1 MTFLA
6 PWFLAVGA
14 LAALGVVAAHLLALQ
29 RPPVA
34 PLPTARFVP
43 DVPARA
49 MSRADRP
56 VDRWLLLLRV
66 LAVLCLAAAFARPVP
81 EPSRAAERRV
91 IVLDRSRAVGS
102 VEALREAA
110 LARFRPGDAVV
121 LVDSVAR
128 ALAAPTADSLRAI
141 TLADARGSVSA
152 GLVAAMRTAQA
163 LRDSTDSVR
172 VVLVSPLV
180 AEQVDAATRPI
191 RALWTAALDVERL
204 PAATDPEAAGATAA
218 APVEVRAPADDAL
231 AVAIDYLGP
240 RPAAQPARVVREAP
254 TAADSAWVRERGGL
268 LVVWPDSATPPG
280 WSARDADT
288 VGAVTTGDVTLVA
301 PFARAAAAPEGAVA
315 RAWWADGA
323 VAASESPLGA
333 GCVRTVAVPTAGS
346 GDLALR
352 PRFHGLVGALLVP
365 CGGARDLA
373 PVDESALAALRGD
386 GAATV
391 ALRADA
397 AERSPLVPWLLGAA
411 LALLLA
417 ELAVRQ
423 RGASA

>member
-6 PWFLAVGA
+6 PWLLAVGA

-66 LAVLCLAAAFARPVP
+66 LAVLLLAAAFARPVP
-81 EPSRAAERRV
+81 TPSRAAARQV
-91 IVLDRSRAVGS
+91 LVLDRSRALGS
-102 VEALREAA
+102 ADALRERA

-128 ALAAPTADSLRAI
+128 AMTQPTADSLRA
-141 TLADARGSVSA
+141 LAPADARGSVSA
-152 GLVAAMRTAQA
+152 GLVAAMRTARA

-172 VVLVSPLV
+172 IVLVSPLA
-180 AEQVDAATRPI
+180 AEQVDAATPPI
-191 RALWTAALDVERL
+191 RALWPAAMDVERL
-204 PAATDPEAAGATAA
+204 PVATDTTAA
-218 APVEVRAPADDAL
+218 SPVEVRAPADDAL
-231 AVAIDYLGP
+231 AVAAAFLGP
-240 RPAAQPARVVREAP
+240 RPAGQSARVVRTAP
-254 TAADSAWVRERGGL
+254 TADDSAWARAGGGL
-268 LVVWPDSATPPG
+268 LVVWPDSAPPPG
-280 WSARDADT
+280 WTSRAADT
-288 VGAVTTGDVTLVA
+288 VGAVTAGDVTLVA
-301 PFARAAAAPEGAVA
+301 PFVRAADAPRGEVA
-315 RAWWADGA
+315 RAWWVDGA
-323 VAASESPLGA
+323 VAASEAPLGA
-333 GCVRTVAVPTAGS
+333 GCVRSVALPTAGA

-352 PRFHGLVGALLVP
+352 PRFHALVGALLAP

-373 PVDESALAALRGD
+373 PLGDPEAAALRGD
-386 GAATV
+386 GAPVV
-391 ALRADA
+391 ALRADPA
-397 AERSPLVPWLLGAA
+397 RRSPLTPWLLGAA
-411 LALLLA
+411 LALLVA

-423 RGASA
+423 RGGAA